1 VILLN
6 MTVAPLDTVTRENL
20 VPQRTGTARHYL
32 MCPPTYF
39 EVVYS
44 INPWMDP
51 NVPVSAERAVEQWA
65 RLHDLYVSLGHT
77 VEVMEPVPGLP
88 DLVFAANGGIASGR
102 RALAPR
108 FANPERAPETGY
120 FLAWFQSHG
129 YPEAVVARHNNEGE
143 GDVLTDGDR
152 LLAGTGFRTDVSA
165 HTEVADYFG
174 HDVVSLLLVDPR
186 YYHLDTALA
195 VLAPGEIAYL
205 PEAFA
210 PTSRKVLE
218 RLYPDAIRVS
228 AQDASVLG
236 LNAVSDGANVAV
248 AAAARGFAAEL
259 TARGFR
265 PHPVDMSE
273 LAKAGG
279 GAKCCTLELHA

>member
-1 VILLN
+1 
-6 MTVAPLDTVTRENL
+6 M
-20 VPQRTGTARHYL
+20 
-32 MCPPTYF
+32 
-39 EVVYS
+39 
-44 INPWMDP
+44 
-51 NVPVSAERAVEQWA
+51 
-65 RLHDLYVSLGHT
+65 
-77 VEVMEPVPGLP
+77 
-88 DLVFAANGGIASGR
+88 
-102 RALAPR
+102 
-108 FANPERAPETGY
+108 
-120 FLAWFQSHG
+120 
-129 YPEAVVARHNNEGE
+129 
-143 GDVLTDGDR
+143 
-152 LLAGTGFRTDVSA
+152 
-165 HTEVADYFG
+165 
-174 HDVVSLLLVDPR
+174 SLLLVDPR

-279 GAKCCTLELHA
+279 GAKCCTLELHEVPGRSADRTGNLAGIWCVEEDMTISSRAHAARRGRLSPRERWVRECCSDCLRRLRDEAGRPPAGAGAPPNVRTLGRADPMGTDLSSAGSR